1 MIKFKELLE
10 LWRKDNSLTLAYN
23 DSEIMLEN
31 AYEMFVESVK
41 ILRKTGYK
49 GDTRK
54 EIREKDIML
63 NKYEREV
70 RRKVLKYLA
79 ITGGA
84 NIIPGL
90 ILTSIVIDL
99 ERIGDYTKNI
109 ADLAKVRAQKLNAG
123 SHEPEL
129 KRIEASVSNMFKNLL
144 PILASS
150 EKERARACVEDNFWV
165 LKASDEIVDSCVL
178 EKDALLKAGDATA
191 TALYVRYLKR
201 IAAHLINVATSIVNP
216 FDKIGFRMEENP

>member
-10 LWRKDNSLTLAYN
+10 LWRRDNSLTQAYN

-41 ILRKTGYK
+41 ILRHQETADGR
-49 GDTRK
+49 D
-54 EIREKDIML
+54 EIREKDMIL

-79 ITGGA
+79 VTGGS

-109 ADLAKVRAQKLNAG
+109 ADLAKVHPARLGAG
-123 SHEPEL
+123 IHDAEL
-129 KRIEASVSNMFKNLL
+129 TKIEKAVEKMFKNLL
-144 PILASS
+144 PILTSS
-150 EKERARACVEDNFWV
+150 EKERARSCVDDNFWV
-165 LKASDEIVDSCVL
+165 LKASDEIVDACVL
-178 EKDALLKAGDATA
+178 EKDKNLSAGEATA

-201 IAAHLINVATSIVNP
+201 IAAHLINVATSIINP
-216 FDKIGFRMEENP
+216 FDKIGFRVEEDS

>member
-1 MIKFKELLE
+1 MLKFKELLE

-23 DSEIMLEN
+23 DSETMLEN

-41 ILRKTGYK
+41 ILRETAFK
-49 GDTRK
+49 GEARK
-54 EIREKDIML
+54 EIRERDVML
-63 NKYEREV
+63 NKFEREV

-79 ITGGA
+79 VTGGA

-109 ADLAKVRAQKLNAG
+109 ADLAKLRPQKLKAG
-123 SHEPEL
+123 AHEPEV
-129 KRIEASVSNMFKNLL
+129 KKIEASVTDMFKNLL
-144 PILASS
+144 PILVSS
-150 EKERARACVEDNFWV
+150 EKERARLCVEENFWI
-165 LKASDEIVDSCVL
+165 LKASDRIVDDCIRETDSSL
-178 EKDALLKAGDATA
+178 AAGDAAA